1 MNGRELELSA
11 SSFGLHNE
19 NNRRGSH
26 ATNGVEENF
35 WGLSFWKLKCGLFF
49 FLWNRR
55 KWISHGIMLRMFCSN
70 NKNNTLS
77 IAGADS
83 MIANLSFLDV
93 GGRSL
98 SIHHSRQELIMK
110 ELNAQERAILH
121 LVPPTLRS
129 SFIIWPHSR
138 SHYFSTKLIYFSMIA
153 TTP

>member
-19 NNRRGSH
+19 SNRRVSH

-55 KWISHGIMLRMFCSN
+55 KWISHGIMLCMFCSN
-70 NKNNTLS
+70 NKNYMLS
-77 IAGADS
+77 IDF

-98 SIHHSRQELIMK
+98 SIHHSRQEEGIKCPKNLRYCILFLQPCDHHSSYGLIQD
-110 ELNAQERAILH
+110 LIT
-121 LVPPTLRS
+121 LVRN
-129 SFIIWPHSR
+129 
-138 SHYFSTKLIYFSMIA
+138 
-153 TTP
+153 

>member
-1 MNGRELELSA
+1 MNGRELEFSA
-11 SSFGLHNE
+11 SSFGLHDE
-19 NNRRGSH
+19 SNRRGSH

-49 FLWNRR
+49 FSWNRR
-55 KWISHGIMLRMFCSN
+55 KWISRGIMLCMFCSN
-70 NKNNTLS
+70 NKNNMLS
-77 IAGADS
+77 IDF

-110 ELNAQERAILH
+110 ELNAQELAILH
-121 LVPPTLRS
+121 LVPPTLWS
-129 SFIIWPHSR
+129 SFIIWPYSR

-153 TTP
+153 TTS

>member
-19 NNRRGSH
+19 SNRRVSH
-26 ATNGVEENF
+26 ANNGVEYNF

-55 KWISHGIMLRMFCSN
+55 KWISHGIMLCVFCSN
-70 NKNNTLS
+70 NKNNMLS
-77 IAGADS
+77 IDF

-110 ELNAQERAILH
+110 ELNAPRTCDIASC
-121 LVPPTLRS
+121 S
-129 SFIIWPHSR
+129 SNPVIIIHHMALFKIS
-138 SHYFSTKLIYFSMIA
+138 LL
-153 TTP
+153 